1 MSEFEDRELAE
12 RLGRA
17 SGAFPDENAAYATVL
32 RGARRAKRRRAL
44 AACTTAVAVIV
55 ALALYPQFVLKRTEP
70 SATVSVAPAARA
82 ADNDLRAE
90 QQPLEARR

>member
-1 MSEFEDRELAE
+1 VTEFDDRELVE

-44 AACTTAVAVIV
+44 AACTTAVAAS
-55 ALALYPQFVLKRTEP
+55 ALDPF
-70 SATVSVAPAARA
+70 ARA
-82 ADNDLRAE
+82 SLNFA
-90 QQPLEARR
+90 P